1 MIEGK
6 TRITTIRLDAEADRK
21 SRLMAEFYDKP
32 LSEIYRDG
40 IQELYMER
48 FLEDIVDEVRKFEA
62 QLINHSFISNN
73 ESYKVMILINGGKLN
88 EVAMEISAQLSK
100 IPNTQEN
107 QDIINQGTRLVHLLT
122 IN

>member
-21 SRLMAEFYDKP
+21 SRLMAEFYNEP

-40 IQELYMER
+40 IQVLYDEC
-48 FLEDIVDEVRKFEA
+48 FLENIVDEVRGFEA
-62 QLINHSFISNN
+62 YLISRGFIDND
-73 ESYKVMILINGGKLN
+73 KIRRVMALMNTEKLN
-88 EVAMEISAQLSK
+88 QAAVEISAQLSN
-100 IPNTQEN
+100 IPNVPEN
-107 QDIINQGTRLVHLLT
+107 QEIIDKGTRLVHLLT

>member
-40 IQELYMER
+40 INVMFER
-48 FLEDIVDEVRKFEA
+48 FASNDLLEEINAFESLLFHSGYRIDGELTKIID
-62 QLINHSFISNN
+62 LIDDRQFNQAA
-73 ESYKVMILINGGKLN
+73 V
-88 EVAMEISAQLSK
+88 EISAQLSK
-100 IPNTQEN
+100 IPNTPEN

>member
-40 IQELYMER
+40 IQVLYEEC
-48 FLEDIVDEVRKFEA
+48 FLNNITDEVINFEA
-62 QLINHSFISNN
+62 QLTDRGFIANDETYNAVS
-73 ESYKVMILINGGKLN
+73 LTNGDRLN
-88 EVAMEISAQLSK
+88 QAAVEISAQLSK
-100 IPNTQEN
+100 IPNTPEN

>member
-73 ESYKVMILINGGKLN
+73 ESYKVMILISGGKLN

>member
-1 MIEGK
+1 MVKGK

-40 IQELYMER
+40 IEILYDEY
-48 FLEDIVDEVRKFEA
+48 FLNNIVDEVIIFEA
-62 QLINHSFISNN
+62 ELSDRGFISND
-73 ESYKVMILINGGKLN
+73 EIYKPVSLTNGDKLN
-88 EVAMEISAQLSK
+88 QAAVEISAQLSK
-100 IPNTQEN
+100 IPNTPEN

>member
-40 IQELYMER
+40 INVMFER
-48 FLEDIVDEVRKFEA
+48 FASNDLLEEINAFESLLFHSGYRIDGELTKIID
-62 QLINHSFISNN
+62 LIDDRQFNQAAMVIS
-73 ESYKVMILINGGKLN
+73 E
-88 EVAMEISAQLSK
+88 QLSRF
-100 IPNTQEN
+100 EN
-107 QDIINQGTRLVHLLT
+107 KTAYRDLIDMGTRLVHLLT